1 MGYPVSGTNLYEKY
15 IRFSKNI
22 QMRKLPREC
31 VACSPVH
38 EWAWTCY
45 RLHPSSSVIH
55 IIEQDVNICNINPPF
70 HTSEVVARKQF
81 MLLPASI
88 WTTIHPCPYKQ
99 TRPSLAAG
107 HRLGNCGLGR
117 SCVLVRKCSIVRVL
131 QGPRILQHFT
141 MWPIQPWFEF

>member
-1 MGYPVSGTNLYEKY
+1 MFLVDFLWSISVRCQSGCVLAHVKGSCPSGVLY
-15 IRFSKNI
+15 
-22 QMRKLPREC
+22 
-31 VACSPVH
+31 
-38 EWAWTCY
+38 T
-45 RLHPSSSVIH
+45 RLN
-55 IIEQDVNICNINPPF
+55 QDINICNINPPS
-70 HTSEVVARKQF
+70 HTCEVVAHKQF

-107 HRLGNCGLGR
+107 HRLGNCRLGR
-117 SCVLVRKCSIVRVL
+117 SCALVWKCSIVRVL

>member
-1 MGYPVSGTNLYEKY
+1 MKKRKHENQRRISADVSRIMSNAHVHPAVLYTT
-15 IRFSKNI
+15 IN
-22 QMRKLPREC
+22 
-31 VACSPVH
+31 
-38 EWAWTCY
+38 
-45 RLHPSSSVIH
+45 
-55 IIEQDVNICNINPPF
+55 QDINICNINPPS
-70 HTSEVVARKQF
+70 HTCEVVAHKQF

-117 SCVLVRKCSIVRVL
+117 SCALVWKCSIVRVL